1 MPGRTPRRAMS
12 YALHGETPSQAATS
26 GTVTS
31 SGMAATPA
39 GRLMCVVFVAFR
51 CALVDFMLSILRPVG
66 VE

>member
-1 MPGRTPRRAMS
+1 MS

-31 SGMAATPA
+31 SGIAATPNE
-39 GRLMCVVFVAFR
+39 RLTRVVLVAFR
-51 CALVDFMLSILRPVG
+51 RLVLVGFMLSILRRVD